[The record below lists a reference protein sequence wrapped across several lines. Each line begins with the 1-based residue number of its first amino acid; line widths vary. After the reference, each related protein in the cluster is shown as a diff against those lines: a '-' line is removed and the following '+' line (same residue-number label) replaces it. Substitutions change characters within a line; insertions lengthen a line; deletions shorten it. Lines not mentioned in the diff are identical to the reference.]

1 GASGGPFEFG
11 VSGYLIK
18 SNFEPWAKDSI
29 VAIDAGTYM
38 SGVMQALRPAT
49 SASAISPAQ
58 QQLGSGL
65 LPYVSP
71 LTNAAYVV
79 RELVAA
85 VCITHAHMDHLAG
98 FVVNS
103 GCFTV
108 DNPKKLAGLPWVIDG
123 VLKHIFNNVIWPN
136 MSNEGDDPIGMV
148 TLHRFSSNA
157 VKASNNSDEPV
168 DVIEDTFDDEDA
180 YENIAN
186 GLDIRAYSVSH
197 GCVHGAGMAPKA
209 YESSA
214 YFVRDKRSGREILM
228 FGDVEPD
235 SVSMDP
241 KNRPVWIAAA
251 QKFGRNK
258 LSAIFIECSYA
269 SIQPEHSLFGH
280 LSPPYLIQE
289 LKMFAS

>member
-18 SNFEPWAKDSI
+18 SNNEPWAKNTL

-49 SASAISPAQ
+49 SPSAISPAQ
-58 QQLGSGL
+58 QQLGTGL

-71 LTNAAYVV
+71 LSNAAYVV

-85 VCITHAHMDHLAG
+85 VCITHAHLDHLAG
-98 FVVNS
+98 FVINS
-103 GCFTV
+103 GCFSAE
-108 DNPKKLAGLPWVIDG
+108 NPKKLAGLPSVVDG

-148 TLHRFSSNA
+148 ILHRFGYSADKIADN
-157 VKASNNSDEPV
+157 DEPV
-168 DVIEDTFDDEDA
+168 GVIEDSFDDEDD
-180 YENIAN
+180 YETIAN
-186 GLDIRAYSVSH
+186 GLDIRAYRVSH
-197 GCVHGAGMAPKA
+197 GCVHDTGKAPKA

-214 YFVRDKRSGREILM
+214 YFVRDKNSGKEILI

-241 KNRPVWIAAA
+241 QNRTVWIAAA
-251 QKFGRNK
+251 QKFGRNN